1 LPIGF
6 RKGAGQRFRV
16 ETIAGRREIAA
27 GGSRRE
33 IAAGGSRR
41 DDDAR
46 GRKRKEEKRID
57 KRRSTIVAPLQST
70 ILMVRTDR
78 AE

>member
-27 GGSRRE
+27 GGSRR
-33 IAAGGSRR
+33 

-46 GRKRKEEKRID
+46 GRKRNEEKRID

>member
-16 ETIAGRREIAA
+16 ETIAG
-27 GGSRRE
+27 RRE